1 MNIKRNI
8 IKYTNVVLMII
19 LIIGPIGY
27 QTYILADNSF
37 DTQETE
43 KYLSFNTRKSI
54 QEISNFINSEFSI
67 TDDIGIGYNI
77 PGIALFSRTPILD
90 IMSLTNISIVESSN
104 SELVYQNLTDYGVT
118 FIITLMQ
125 NHVAYDTFKIVKY
138 DMIYFQQPSSYTQLT
153 YMNDEFAIWLIR
165 N

>member
-1 MNIKRNI
+1 
-8 IKYTNVVLMII
+8 
-19 LIIGPIGY
+19 
-27 QTYILADNSF
+27 
-37 DTQETE
+37 
-43 KYLSFNTRKSI
+43 
-54 QEISNFINSEFSI
+54 
-67 TDDIGIGYNI
+67 NI

-90 IMSLTNISIVESSN
+90 IVSLTNISIVDSPN

-125 NHVAYDTFKIVKY
+125 NHVSHDTFEIVKY
-138 DMIYFQQPSSYTQLT
+138 NMIYFQQPSSYTQLT